1 MSAHVKNKKI
11 RNKHLELIQAEF
23 LSVADKY
30 VMFEYFRTGMYDK
43 LQLSITK
50 LKEGSTRIVDLV

>member
-1 MSAHVKNKKI
+1 M
-11 RNKHLELIQAEF
+11 ELIQAEF